1 MYAIID
7 IAGKQFRVEK
17 GQDIK
22 IPHQNEEVG
31 AKVSFDRVLL
41 IDDGN
46 EITVGQP
53 TVPGSII
60 EASILSH
67 GRDRKIPVFKK
78 KRRKGYRV
86 KNTHRQT
93 FTLIQVENI
102 KIKSSNSNKP
112 KKPSETAGV

>member
-1 MYAIID
+1 MYAIIE
-7 IAGKQFRVEK
+7 IAGKQYRVEK
-17 GQDIK
+17 GQGIK

-31 AKVSFDRVLL
+31 AKVSFERVLL

-60 EASILSH
+60 EASIISH

-86 KNTHRQT
+86 NNTHRQS

-102 KIKSSNSNKP
+102 KVKNSNSNEP
-112 KKPSETAGV
+112 KKSPKTGE

>member
-41 IDDGN
+41 IDDGH

-93 FTLIQVENI
+93 FTLIQVEDI

-112 KKPSETAGV
+112 KKSSETGV

>member
-1 MYAIID
+1 MYAIIE

-17 GQDIK
+17 GQSIK

-60 EASILSH
+60 EASIISH

-93 FTLIQVENI
+93 FTLIQVEDI

-112 KKPSETAGV
+112 KKPSETGV

>member
-31 AKVSFDRVLL
+31 AKVTFDRVLL
-41 IDDGN
+41 IDDGQ

-60 EASILSH
+60 EASIVSH

-86 KNTHRQT
+86 KNTHRQS

-102 KIKSSNSNKP
+102 KVKNSNSKKP
-112 KKPSETAGV
+112 KKPSETGE

>member
-1 MYAIID
+1 MYAIIE

-60 EASILSH
+60 EASIISH

-93 FTLIQVENI
+93 FTLIQVEDI

-112 KKPSETAGV
+112 KKPSETGV

>member
-7 IAGKQFRVEK
+7 IAGKQYRVEK
-17 GQDIK
+17 GQGIK

-31 AKVSFDRVLL
+31 AKVSFERVLL

-60 EASILSH
+60 EASIVSH

-86 KNTHRQT
+86 KNTHRQS

-102 KIKSSNSNKP
+102 KVKNSNSNEP
-112 KKPSETAGV
+112 KKSPKTGE

>member
-93 FTLIQVENI
+93 FTLIQVEDI

-112 KKPSETAGV
+112 KKPSETGV